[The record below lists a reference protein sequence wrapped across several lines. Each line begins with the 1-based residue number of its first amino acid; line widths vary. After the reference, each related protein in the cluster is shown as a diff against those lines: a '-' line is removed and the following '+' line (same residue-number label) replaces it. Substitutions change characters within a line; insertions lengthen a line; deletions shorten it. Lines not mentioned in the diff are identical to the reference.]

1 MKNKEIIAEIQR
13 IAVKKQLGMKY
24 VILTACN
31 KKQLENY
38 LLAARAPDFLITA
51 VFAEWRKR
59 YENMAE
65 EIKDHYL
72 RQLWTRNMIFEWA
85 FIGNK

>member
-1 MKNKEIIAEIQR
+1 MKNKEIITEIQR

-24 VILTACN
+24 VNLTACN
-31 KKQLENY
+31 KNQLENY

-51 VFAEWRKR
+51 VFSEWRKR

-65 EIKDHYL
+65 EIKDFYL
-72 RQLWTRNMIFEWA
+72 NSLWTRNMIFEWA

>member
-1 MKNKEIIAEIQR
+1 MKNKEIITEIQR
-13 IAVKKQLGMKY
+13 IADKKQLGMKY
-24 VILTACN
+24 VELTACN

-59 YENMAE
+59 YENLAE
-65 EIKDHYL
+65 EIKDFYL
-72 RQLWTRNMIFEWA
+72 NSLWTRNMIFEWA

>member
-1 MKNKEIIAEIQR
+1 MITEIQR
-13 IAVKKQLGMKY
+13 IADKKQLGMKY
-24 VILTACN
+24 VKLTACN

-51 VFAEWRKR
+51 AFAEWRKR

-65 EIKDHYL
+65 EIKDFYL
-72 RQLWTRNMIFEWA
+72 KSLWTREMVLIWA